1 MTTFQLIKSCKDA
14 IPKATVTK
22 VLSTVQWG
30 IPNDIAKEILS
41 VDSIKAA
48 IKLQL
53 LKEINDQCQSLC
65 VRTRGKPS
73 VLKDTSVEALESVEW
88 CNVMKEL
95 RNRAPDIL
103 DFIATVAAPRLKQ
116 NVDAQVP
123 PVCMVYAMMM
133 NQRWQELSLVQKIA
147 TIILGVGHS
156 SKKVNLAMGRSKIFK
171 QKGPKELWQ
180 SASQSPSPP

>member
-1 MTTFQLIKSCKDA
+1 MIFQLIKSCKEA

-30 IPNDIAKEILS
+30 IPEEIAKEVLN
-41 VDSIKAA
+41 VDSIKGA

-53 LKEINDQCQSLC
+53 LKEIDGQCQSLC
-65 VRTRGKPS
+65 VRTRGEPS
-73 VLKDTSVEALESVEW
+73 ILKNTSVESLESVDW
-88 CNVMKEL
+88 CNVMKEMKD
-95 RNRAPDIL
+95 RAPDIL
-103 DFIATVAAPRLKQ
+103 DFIATVAAPRLKK
-116 NVDAQVP
+116 NVDGQVP

-156 SKKVNLAMGRSKIFK
+156 SKKVNLNRPGQMQNIQTEGA
-171 QKGPKELWQ
+171 Q
-180 SASQSPSPP
+180 

>member
-1 MTTFQLIKSCKDA
+1 MTFQLIKSCKDA

-30 IPNDIAKEILS
+30 IPEDIAKEVLS
-41 VDSIKAA
+41 VDSIKGA

-65 VRTRGKPS
+65 VRTRGEPS

-88 CNVMKEL
+88 CNVMKEMK
-95 RNRAPDIL
+95 NRAPDIL
-103 DFIATVAAPRLKQ
+103 DFIATVAAPRLKK

-123 PVCMVYAMMM
+123 PVCMVYAMTM

-156 SKKVNLAMGRSKIFK
+156 SKKVNLAMAGSKIFK

-180 SASQSPSPP
+180 SASICCI